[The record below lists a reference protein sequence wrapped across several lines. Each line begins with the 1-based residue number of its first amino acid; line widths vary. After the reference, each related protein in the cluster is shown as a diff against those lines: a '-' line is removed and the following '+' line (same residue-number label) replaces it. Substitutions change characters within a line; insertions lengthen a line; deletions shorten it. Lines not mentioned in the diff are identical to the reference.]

1 MAESLARTRLSQTF
15 VTSEGKHLSVEF
27 RYDLV
32 GVGWSE
38 CTLINGDNHVTV
50 TASYLSDALRE
61 LVAAVCRVT
70 SGMPEATA
78 SFDEEPG
85 EYRWR
90 LFRIDD
96 ETLRISILEFDELW
110 SNKPD
115 SYGKPVFDSQCRLRT
130 FAGAVYDGC
139 KRLLAKYGHDG
150 YREKSHDHN
159 FPETEVR
166 ELKRLLDHR
175 KT

>member
-1 MAESLARTRLSQTF
+1 MVAF
-15 VTSEGKHLSVEF
+15 VTSGNRLLSVEF

-38 CTLINGDNHVTV
+38 CTLIINDAHVTV

-61 LVAAVCRVT
+61 LIAAVCRVIA
-70 SGMPEATA
+70 GLPDATA

-90 LFRIDD
+90 LYRIDE
-96 ETLRISILEFDELW
+96 ETIRVLILEFDELW

-115 SYGKPVFDSQCRLRT
+115 SDGRSIFDSQCRLRT

-139 KRLLAKYGHDG
+139 KRLLAKYGNDG
-150 YREKSHDHN
+150 YREKWHDHD
-159 FPETEVR
+159 FPETEFR
-166 ELKRLLDHR
+166 ELKCLLDNT